1 MHHKPHLHALQAVF
15 LGFPKFYTNFT
26 PNLKNFKPSI
36 MIGFYHVIVKYTS
49 NTCTNQAYMQRF
61 YMEKDSLHAEQS
73 RWTRISAHLF
83 CVPAAK
89 GSPLELCLSFL
100 RIRGDEVAVVGGE
113 GTAACS
119 HGAVLL
125 SGTPG
130 SVLELDTSIPANQ
143 RGEGGEDT
151 FQQR

>member
-1 MHHKPHLHALQAVF
+1 MHHKPHLHALSSSF
-15 LGFPKFYTNFT
+15 LGFPKVLHKLHTKLKSFQSLSGSTIWYLNT
-26 PNLKNFKPSI
+26 PP
-36 MIGFYHVIVKYTS
+36 
-49 NTCTNQAYMQRF
+49 NTCTNQAYMQRDF
-61 YMEKDSLHAEQS
+61 TWKKTCYMQDKS
-73 RWTRISAHLF
+73 RWTHISAHLF

-89 GSPLELCLSFL
+89 GSPPELCLSFL